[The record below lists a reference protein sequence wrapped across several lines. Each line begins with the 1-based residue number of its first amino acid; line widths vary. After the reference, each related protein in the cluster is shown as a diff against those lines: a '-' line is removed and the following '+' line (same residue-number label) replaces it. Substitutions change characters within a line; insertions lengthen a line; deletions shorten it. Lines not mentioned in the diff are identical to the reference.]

1 MEHHFGQKFRFISR
15 WQVEIFMMTGWDSYD
30 DRSRLSRSQI
40 EISIIAGPDFY
51 DNRSKF
57 SWWQVEIFM
66 ITDWDFRDVRS
77 RFFFSFLV
85 LLKEKMMQGK
95 SKISSFCFYINQKNW
110 EVGWVQDSLSVTL
123 VLESFHSG
131 LLHVV
136 TNFWADTYLESVRRS
151 KMEIFLK
158 ILNGFKTL
166 STFAKKLSL

>member
-1 MEHHFGQKFRFISR
+1 MAGRDFYDDRSRFLWWQVKIVTITNRDFHNSR
-15 WQVEIFMMTGWDSYD
+15 SRFLRQQVEIFMMT
-30 DRSRLSRSQI
+30 SR
-40 EISIIAGPDFY
+40 DFH
-51 DNRSKF
+51 DNRLRF
-57 SWWQVEIFM
+57 SWCQVEIFL
-66 ITDWDFRDVRS
+66 FV
-77 RFFFSFLV
+77 LV

>member
-1 MEHHFGQKFRFISR
+1 
-15 WQVEIFMMTGWDSYD
+15 MMTGRDSYD

-51 DNRSKF
+51 DKRSKF

-136 TNFWADTYLESVRRS
+136 TNFWADNYLESVRRS

-166 STFAKKLSL
+166 STFAKKTFIVDIWLASKYPAKVLH